1 MIQPQ
6 AAPAVL
12 SRGRDGGEPLT
23 ASGARPL
30 SAADQLERGAER
42 AFGRVLRGHGAGGSW
57 TSSASRVLAPGLS
70 RGVATMGM
78 KPSGAMDGRTGD
90 QTRYP
95 E

>member
-57 TSSASRVLAPGLS
+57 TSRC
-70 RGVATMGM
+70 VATMGM

-90 QTRYP
+90 QTRYT